1 MFHDGLQRRCLEI
14 DVMSNDISRAAK
26 DDHHDEQFLRQAG
39 TEADVLYEKGKQ
51 AYCSRI
57 DKLFIGL
64 FCVQWPAAI
73 VLALFMTPTTWAG
86 SDSSTHLHVY
96 MAVGLGA
103 LATLFPAW
111 LVWQRPGATV
121 TRHVIA
127 ASTMIFTALFI
138 HLSGGRDE
146 GHFHFF
152 MMMAFVALY
161 FDWKVVMTA
170 IVVGALDHV
179 LRTALVPM
187 SVFGVLESPWFQLFR
202 HVLWVV
208 FEGAVLL
215 FAAVS
220 IDRDKRQSAMQLAIS
235 QLREE
240 QINALVAVNEEV
252 AAEREQRQLE
262 ASEAAEAKRA
272 AERSQR
278 QQAEAVA
285 LREAED
291 AEYLKSQVQ
300 ALLLSVNDAASG
312 NLDTTITVKGDDAI
326 GQVGTALES
335 FLRSLSSNFNQIKH
349 GAFELS
355 EAAKV
360 LNDESRE
367 LGTDSKQ
374 AFEQLQE
381 AAQSANQ
388 INDGVQNTAVSTEQ
402 MNEAIREV
410 SRCAS
415 EAVNVGQEAVSL
427 ASKATGT
434 VTQLGVSSSDI
445 GNVLKVITSIA
456 EQTNLLALNATIE
469 AARAGD
475 AGKGFAVVA
484 NEVKDLAKETANAT
498 GEISARIA
506 AIQADANDAGEVI
519 AQISMIIEQ
528 IENYQTTV
536 AAAVEEQTA
545 TTREISNSVQHS
557 AKGSESISQTIDRV
571 SEKSAKAKTTADS
584 VYTSSRGL
592 SEIAEKLN
600 GLLAVYSS
608 R

>member
-1 MFHDGLQRRCLEI
+1 MNSTTAIEH
-14 DVMSNDISRAAK
+14 V
-26 DDHHDEQFLRQAG
+26 DEQFDKQARLD
-39 TEADVLYEKGKQ
+39 ADVLYHKGRL
-51 AYCSRI
+51 AYSRRI
-57 DKLFIGL
+57 DKLFIAL
-64 FCVQWPAAI
+64 FCVQWPVAI
-73 VLALFMTPTTWAG
+73 ALAFFMTPATWAG
-86 SDSSTHLHVY
+86 TESSTHLHVY

-111 LVWQRPGATV
+111 LAWKRPGAEI

-127 ASTMIFTALFI
+127 ASAMIFTALFI

-161 FDWKVVMTA
+161 FDWKVVITA

-179 LRTALVPM
+179 LRTAMFPM

-215 FAAVS
+215 YAAVS
-220 IDRDKRQSAMQLAIS
+220 IDKDKRQSAMQLAVS
-235 QLREE
+235 QLREQ
-240 QINALVAVNEEV
+240 QINELVEENRLV
-252 AAEREQRQLE
+252 SAERAQRQRE
-262 ASEAAEAKRA
+262 ASEAAEARRA
-272 AERSQR
+272 AETSQR

-285 LREAED
+285 LREAKD
-291 AEYLKSQVQ
+291 AELLKAQVQ
-300 ALLLSVNDAASG
+300 ALLASVNDAASG
-312 NLDTTITVKGDDAI
+312 NLDARITVKGDDAI
-326 GQVGTALES
+326 GQLGGALEL
-335 FLRSLSSNFNQIKH
+335 FLSSLSGNLDRIKH
-349 GAFELS
+349 GAIELS
-355 EAAKV
+355 DAAKS
-360 LNDESRE
+360 LDDASKE
-367 LGTDSKQ
+367 LGVDSKQ
-374 AFEQLQE
+374 SFEQLRE
-381 AAQSANQ
+381 AAENAEL
-388 INDGVQNTAVSTEQ
+388 INRGVQDTAVSTEQ

-415 EAVNVGQEAVSL
+415 EAVNVGQEAVLL
-427 ASKATGT
+427 ASKATST
-434 VTQLGVSSSDI
+434 VNQLGLSSSDI

-484 NEVKDLAKETANAT
+484 NEVKELAKETANAT

-519 AQISMIIEQ
+519 AQISTIIEQ

-536 AAAVEEQTA
+536 AAAVEEQSA
-545 TTREISNSVQHS
+545 TTREISKSVKHS
-557 AKGSESISQTIDRV
+557 ASGNKSISQTIERV
-571 SEKSAKAKTTADS
+571 SDNSAKANATADR
-584 VYTSSRGL
+584 VYTCSKGL
-592 SEIAEKLN
+592 SEISRHLN
-600 GLLAVYSS
+600 DMLAVYSHK
-608 R
+608 